1 MTNQEINEAVAR
13 KLGNDLRV
21 YNKVDVYK
29 KQPNGNYILTQI
41 PAYCTSISAAWEIVE
56 NVAKK
61 PKMVFRMSMD
71 EAGVGVSFSK
81 WGKHIADTVEL
92 YSEAADTAPMAIAL
106 CFLKLEDT
114 K

>member
-41 PAYCTSISAAWEIVE
+41 PAYCTSISAAWEIVLSVKGRIE
-56 NVAKK
+56 LHRRYDKWK
-61 PKMVFRMSMD
+61 CWLRD
-71 EAGVGVSFSK
+71 EIEAGQ
-81 WGKHIADTVEL
+81 
-92 YSEAADTAPMAIAL
+92 ADTAPMAICLA
-106 CFLKLEDT
+106 FLKLEDT